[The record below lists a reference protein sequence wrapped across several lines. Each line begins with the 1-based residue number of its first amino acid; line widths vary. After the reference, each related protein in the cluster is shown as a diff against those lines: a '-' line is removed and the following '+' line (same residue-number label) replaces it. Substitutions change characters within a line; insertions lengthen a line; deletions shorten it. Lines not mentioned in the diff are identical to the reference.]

1 MSSQWIRFG
10 LILTAVVLLA
20 AGCAP
25 TQVAPSPA
33 AIASSPA
40 AVSSAPTTTAV
51 PPSPTASTTSTS
63 SGGDVVRLVVVPE
76 KSEARFRVREQ
87 LANVSLPNDAIG
99 RTKEVSGTIV
109 LKTDGSIVS
118 PDSKFVVGLQ
128 TLQTD
133 RSQRDNFVRRNLLQI
148 DQYPTAIFVP
158 TQVTGLPSSLPQ
170 SGDVTFKLVGDL
182 TIRNVTK
189 QVTWDVTGKI
199 QGNELAGQATTSFK
213 FDYFNLTQ
221 PKVPV
226 VLSVE
231 DHIQLELDV
240 DLQRVNN

>member
-1 MSSQWIRFG
+1 MSGQWIRFG

-40 AVSSAPTTTAV
+40 AVSLAPTATAA
-51 PPSPTASTTSTS
+51 PPSKTASTIGTS
-63 SGGDVVRLVVVPE
+63 SGGDVVRLVVMPE
-76 KSEARFRVREQ
+76 KSEARYRVREQ
-87 LANVSLPNDAIG
+87 LANVSLPSDAIG
-99 RTKEVSGTIV
+99 RTSEITGAIV

-128 TLQTD
+128 ALKTD
-133 RSQRDNFVRRNLLQI
+133 RPQRDNYVRRNVLQI
-148 DQYPTAIFVP
+148 DQYPTVVFVP
-158 TQVTGLPSSLPQ
+158 TQVTGIPSPLPQ
-170 SGDVTFKLVGDL
+170 SGDVTFKLIGDL

-189 QVTWDVTGKI
+189 QVTWDVTGKV
-199 QGNELAGQATTSFK
+199 QGNELTSQATTSFK
-213 FDYFNLTQ
+213 FDYFSLTQ

-240 DLQRVNN
+240 GLQRVNN

>member
-1 MSSQWIRFG
+1 MSSQFIRFG

-40 AVSSAPTTTAV
+40 AVSSAPTATAV
-51 PPSPTASTTSTS
+51 PPSTKASTTNTS
-63 SGGDVVRLVVVPE
+63 SGGDVVRLAAVPE
-76 KSEARFRVREQ
+76 KSEARYRVREQ

-99 RTKEVSGTIV
+99 RTNEITGAIV

-133 RSQRDNFVRRNLLQI
+133 RSQRDNYVRRNLLQI
-148 DQYPTAIFVP
+148 DQYPTVVFVP
-158 TQVTGLPSSLPQ
+158 TQATGLPSPLPQ

-213 FDYFNLTQ
+213 FDYFGLTQ

-226 VLSVE
+226 VLSIE
-231 DHIQLELDV
+231 DHIQLELDI

>member
-10 LILTAVVLLA
+10 LILTAVALLA

-25 TQVAPSPA
+25 TQVAPPSA
-33 AIASSPA
+33 AIVSSQA
-40 AVSSAPTTTAV
+40 AVSSAPTATAI
-51 PPSPTASTTSTS
+51 PSSTPASATGTS

-76 KSEARFRVREQ
+76 KSEARYRVREQ

-118 PDSKFVVGLQ
+118 PDSQFVVGLQ

-133 RSQRDNFVRRNLLQI
+133 RSQRDNFVRRNVLQI
-148 DQYPTAIFVP
+148 DQFPTAIFVP
-158 TQVTGLPSSLPQ
+158 TQATGLPSPLPQ
-170 SGDVTFKLVGDL
+170 SGDVTFKLIGDL

-213 FDYFNLTQ
+213 FDYFGLTQ

-231 DHIQLELDV
+231 DHIQLELDMV
-240 DLQRVNN
+240 LQRVNN